1 MGLAAWAVLILTMLG
16 FWTAV
21 VWIVLSIIRG
31 STLRGSPSAAREVRS
46 GARGSRAPMSDGRRH
61 GRRAE
66 HQSRHFHRNDR
77 QEKVL
82 LTDHQ
87 EERR

>member
-1 MGLAAWAVLILTMLG
+1 MGWAAWSVLILTMLG

-31 STLRGSPSAAREVRS
+31 STVRGSPPDAREGRS
-46 GARGSRAPMSDGRRH
+46 GARVSGPSWEPRRP

-82 LTDHQ
+82 LTDRQ